1 MMTLS
6 FIHHFGSSI
15 HSPFWTYDMEHFH
28 SGRNTVIRFY
38 LISVRFVNWW
48 FLRVLVLIMRRRFP
62 IGIQVETLGWPQSRL
77 HMMLRFPFI
86 HYFRSLTWSIATVE
100 EKLLSDFIWFPSSVK
115 FFLED
120 SINSIKNLIFQNL
133 QKYLEIYSWFSIL
146 LNTCLCKSDGNIS
159 SRPIQ
164 RECKI
169 KRFNTGTEFIE
180 FCLHSYI

>member
-1 MMTLS
+1 MTLS

-48 FLRVLVLIMRRRFP
+48 FLRVLVILRRFP
-62 IGIQVETLGWPQSRL
+62 IGIQVETSGWPQSRL

-115 FFLED
+115 FFLA
-120 SINSIKNLIFQNL
+120 STVSKTWYFKICKNIL
-133 QKYLEIYSWFSIL
+133 KYTRGSQFCWTLACAKVMVTSL
-146 LNTCLCKSDGNIS
+146 LA
-159 SRPIQ
+159 PF
-164 RECKI
+164 RENVK
-169 KRFNTGTEFIE
+169 
-180 FCLHSYI
+180 